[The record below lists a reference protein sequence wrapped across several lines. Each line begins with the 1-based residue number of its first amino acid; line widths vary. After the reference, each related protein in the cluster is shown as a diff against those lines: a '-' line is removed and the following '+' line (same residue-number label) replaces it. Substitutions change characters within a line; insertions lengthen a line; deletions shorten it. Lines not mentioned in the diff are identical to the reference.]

1 MFQVIEG
8 LRPTRPAG
16 DVIPDHI
23 WNIME
28 QCWAHNF
35 ADRPTILGIVL
46 ELAMHDRLAGDL
58 SFPVCPLSNGYFFLA
73 AKMLSYAVDQD
84 VTFTAGMADEA
95 KS

>member
-1 MFQVIEG
+1 MSPVPQIILHDAPVMFQVIEG

-35 ADRPTILGIVL
+35 ADRPTILGIML
-46 ELAMHDRLAGDL
+46 ELAMHERLAGDL
-58 SFPVCPLSNGYFFLA
+58 SFLVCPLFLT
-73 AKMLSYAVDQD
+73 
-84 VTFTAGMADEA
+84 VTSFLQLRC
-95 KS
+95 